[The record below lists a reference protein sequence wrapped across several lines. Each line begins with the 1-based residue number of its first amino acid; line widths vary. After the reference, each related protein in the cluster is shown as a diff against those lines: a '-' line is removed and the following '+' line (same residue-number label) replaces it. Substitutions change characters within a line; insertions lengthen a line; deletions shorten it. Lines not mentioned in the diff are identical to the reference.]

1 MVALLAWDG
10 QVGGTGCGQGRQ
22 GKHRLLLVVFASGPQ
37 PGFAN
42 LETIELRRDTTSG
55 SVGGSS
61 HFKCVC
67 PVGLFVL
74 VLKLRENQVR
84 VPHRSSR

>member
-10 QVGGTGCGQGRQ
+10 QVGGAGSGQGQQ
-22 GKHRLLLVVFASGPQ
+22 GKHRLLWVVVFASGPQ

-61 HFKCVC
+61 HF
-67 PVGLFVL
+67 
-74 VLKLRENQVR
+74 
-84 VPHRSSR
+84 

>member
-10 QVGGTGCGQGRQ
+10 QVGGAGGGQGQQ
-22 GKHRLLLVVFASGPQ
+22 GKHRLLWVVFASGPQ

-61 HFKCVC
+61 HFSVCVSSGALHAC
-67 PVGLFVL
+67 P
-74 VLKLRENQVR
+74 EAE
-84 VPHRSSR
+84 